1 MWKEKD
7 DDDDDDD
14 DDDHVV
20 IDNDGWMQVAAED
33 ATYQAMAERHT
44 REAGEIADMTL
55 RHVVGMCVPGAKAN
69 DVCRLGDSYMIRRL
83 RERFPGLVAA
93 DSFPDTAQFSTK
105 KKAGARTRVTAAD
118 LTPKNDT
125 VSAWAAAAPPTPIL
139 LSKEFRPPGSRPPAR
154 ETDEVCVS

>member
-1 MWKEKD
+1 MERKKD
-7 DDDDDDD
+7 DDHDDDD

-20 IDNDGWMQVAAED
+20 IDDDGWMQVAAED
-33 ATYQAMAERHT
+33 AAYQAMAERHT

-125 VSAWAAAAPPTPIL
+125 VSAWAAAAPPDPIL
-139 LSKEFRPPGSRPPAR
+139 LSKELRPPGSRPPAR